1 MMILK
6 KLLALKQFFQT
17 IELSFK
23 VWNSPSSITAIN
35 YVDGAVASVHP

>member
-1 MMILK
+1 MILK

-17 IELSFK
+17 VKLSFK
-23 VWNSPSSITAIN
+23 VWDSPSSITAIN